1 MTADAIALHG
11 GLRRLRTTAIAGNC
25 TMRELKKT
33 INFVFCHA
41 YPETFE
47 VGHVGLPFEVLL
59 HLITSALEKN
69 NNNVNARC

>member
-1 MTADAIALHG
+1 MQLHYMEGYADYEL
-11 GLRRLRTTAIAGNC
+11 AGNC

-69 NNNVNARC
+69 NNNANARC